1 MKVSIGLLLLLL
13 LLSRFRRLL
22 EFGSVLAPLLRNAL
36 LEHEKYR
43 KNKIYLFILA
53 SVSVQA
59 GS

>member
-1 MKVSIGLLLLLL
+1 M
-13 LLSRFRRLL
+13 
-22 EFGSVLAPLLRNAL
+22 LAPLLRNAL